1 MGADIPGRIS
11 DDASPFVPDGNHDPF
26 PKHRIKLAFLVFSEH
41 PQFNQKLF
49 VQCLLTA
56 IVHERMAFPGR
67 ITDTRF
73 CTEVL
78 RPSVVGILPG
88 MTAVVIGG
96 HAQMVCK
103 EGLYLFQY
111 GIQRILVS
119 LFRLVGIRT
128 LFIIF
133 VLHQDVE
140 LLGQQAD
147 SLLKVQVLLF
157 HNKGDAV
164 TAPVAAEAVIEV
176 LVQVDRE
183 GGCVFAMERTES
195 FHAGTSVLG

>member
-1 MGADIPGRIS
+1 
-11 DDASPFVPDGNHDPF
+11 
-26 PKHRIKLAFLVFSEH
+26 
-41 PQFNQKLF
+41 
-49 VQCLLTA
+49 
-56 IVHERMAFPGR
+56 MAFPGR

-164 TAPVAAEAVIEV
+164 TRPGCSRSS
-176 LVQVDRE
+176 DR
-183 GGCVFAMERTES
+183 GSCSG
-195 FHAGTSVLG
+195 

>member
-1 MGADIPGRIS
+1 MPS
-11 DDASPFVPDGNHDPF
+11 SF
-26 PKHRIKLAFLVFSEH
+26 FSEH

-147 SLLKVQVLLF
+147 SLLKSSGSPF
-157 HNKGDAV
+157 
-164 TAPVAAEAVIEV
+164 P
-176 LVQVDRE
+176 
-183 GGCVFAMERTES
+183 
-195 FHAGTSVLG
+195 